1 MGPKRPG
8 HHRGVSSARS
18 RGSSIGSVIYMPHHI
33 RSISSTY
40 QSASQKLPVACP
52 VAGQRQLHLMRDP
65 PRSPDVVNSPIS
77 SRASL
82 LETLR
87 CIMLQTNQIFR
98 KYSRYKSRH
107 IPTSKE
113 RASCRALPPGKPF
126 RHQVFWRNRSPAI
139 LPVPIGIDHLARAR
153 ANAPTFLLGRPAQ
166 SCAFPHPNAAKYP
179 RL

>member
-40 QSASQKLPVACP
+40 QSASQKLPMACP
-52 VAGQRQLHLMRDP
+52 VAGQGQLHLMRDP

-82 LETLR
+82 LENLR

-98 KYSRYKSRH
+98 KYLRYKSRH
-107 IPTSKE
+107 IPTIKE
-113 RASCRALPPGKPF
+113 ERPPDITAGQTISTP
-126 RHQVFWRNRSPAI
+126 S
-139 LPVPIGIDHLARAR
+139 
-153 ANAPTFLLGRPAQ
+153 LLAQ
-166 SCAFPHPNAAKYP
+166 SRPGYSAGTDWD
-179 RL
+179 